1 MPPSPRQFHL
11 FHTSLPPSI
20 ISPLYIYVYPS
31 VRQTSPFGCEIVLI
45 GHRRIFQPVLLQDVK
60 ELAVQEQV
68 EKTRLTWWINQD
80 MTRTL
85 MKFWSDLKSP
95 IARGRR
101 VKSRHSFANI
111 LSYVNRLYHGN
122 FETEKG
128 RELLRKREMECEV
141 LSNMLWLLLLVII
154 WFTALVFDDV
164 HVLRDITYAT

>member
-1 MPPSPRQFHL
+1 MINGQYCS
-11 FHTSLPPSI
+11 SI
-20 ISPLYIYVYPS
+20 CLL
-31 VRQTSPFGCEIVLI
+31 VRGCPDWLQIDFI
-45 GHRRIFQPVLLQDVK
+45 RIF
-60 ELAVQEQV
+60 
-68 EKTRLTWWINQD
+68 TWYAEVATPQTNPSGKVSYK
-80 MTRTL
+80 RG
-85 MKFWSDLKSP
+85 SSYSNCP

-101 VKSRHSFANI
+101 AKSRHSFANI

-164 HVLRDITYAT
+164 HVLRDIASKSMMQSSFRPLSLNLQHFLR